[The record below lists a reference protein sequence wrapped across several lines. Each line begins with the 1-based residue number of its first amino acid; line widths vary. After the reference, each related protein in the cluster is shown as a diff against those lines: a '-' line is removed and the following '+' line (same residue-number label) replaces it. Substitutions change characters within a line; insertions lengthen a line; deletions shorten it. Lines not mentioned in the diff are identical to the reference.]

1 MSERKLA
8 AIMLTEFISQK
19 TSGAIEFSEEK
30 LFYLK
35 SIIEDHSG
43 RWSKYREGTYVSIF
57 DSALDAVDAARE
69 IMEESKNDSANT
81 MRIGIHL
88 GDVIIDPSE
97 IQGDGIEITSK
108 ITSAAEPGSVLI
120 SDAVYGAV
128 KGVGHIHARPM
139 GEKILDDK
147 GGTIRIY
154 KLGSE
159 QKKGVEGA
167 KSWAKYMIPAILV
180 MFVVAL
186 GIWQFTG
193 TDKKELPKT
202 ILVLPFEFA
211 EADSSNQH
219 VADWVLTELIGNLGN
234 ANSLTVFNEAT
245 SNVFKASLSP
255 IGDASNRLDQTDFF
269 VKGSIKAELNQI
281 IIDAK
286 IFDREEVEIWSESYT
301 KELDS
306 LSWLTNK
313 IAMDI
318 IETLNVK
325 LAVKEYR
332 RIAELEPIE
341 TEQFELWAKASNQ
354 LSKGT
359 PEGFANARIYLT
371 EMVDNNSKS
380 SRSWAKYAQGL
391 ISMGHSG
398 YPPPGIWNEAR
409 EAAERA
415 LRYDSLNAE
424 AWSALACSKTY
435 GEQDFEGA
443 VKAYE
448 KANALNPN
456 MGFNHYHY
464 AWLLYLY
471 DEMGDAIKEHT
482 IAQELDPLFPGM
494 TFWLAWLLV
503 QNDNYEQAMEEA
515 KRLVR
520 ITSDSSGYYYMA
532 GFILFKQER
541 YDSALY
547 FVEKIRDEA
556 VIATLKF
563 RLGDIDPIMDFIQSM
578 KDQPL
583 NSGIAFQLAGL
594 YAEIDSLDRFFEYA
608 NYEPPSY
615 ATPYFRKMITNPNVF
630 RDPRFKELMM
640 KFDLPMPEGYE

>member
-8 AIMLTEFISQK
+8 AIMLTEFIGQN
-19 TSGAIEFSEEK
+19 TTGAIEFSEEK
-30 LFYLK
+30 LSYLK
-35 SIIEDHSG
+35 SIIENHSG
-43 RWSKYREGTYVSIF
+43 RWSLYREGAYVSIF
-57 DSALDAVDAARE
+57 DSALDAVNASRE
-69 IMEESKNDSANT
+69 IMEQSKNDFANK

-88 GDVIIDPSE
+88 GDVIIDE
-97 IQGDGIEITSK
+97 TDIQGDGIGITSK
-108 ITSAAEPGSVLI
+108 IISTAEPGSVLI

-128 KGVGHIHARPM
+128 KGVGHIYAQSL
-139 GEKILDDK
+139 GEKIFDDTSE
-147 GGTIRIY
+147 TIRIY
-154 KLGSE
+154 KLGTE
-159 QKKGVEGA
+159 QKQDVEGA
-167 KSWAKYMIPAILV
+167 KPWAKYVIPAVLV
-180 MFVVAL
+180 ICVVAV

-193 TDKKELPKT
+193 EDKNDLNKT

-219 VADWVLTELIGNLGN
+219 VADWVLSELIRNLGN
-234 ANSLTVFNEAT
+234 TNSLTVFNEAT
-245 SNVFKASLSP
+245 SKVFNASLLPLS
-255 IGDASNRLDQTDFF
+255 DASNRLDQTDFF
-269 VKGSIKAELNQI
+269 VKGSIKAELNKI
-281 IIDAK
+281 IIDAE
-286 IFDREEVEIWSESYT
+286 IFDRDEVNIWSESYT
-301 KELDS
+301 DELDS

-318 IETLNVK
+318 IETLKVK

-332 RIAELEPIE
+332 RIAELEPME

-354 LSKGT
+354 LYKMT
-359 PEGFANARIYLT
+359 PEGFANAKIYLT
-371 EMVDNNSKS
+371 EMVDNNPTS

-398 YPPPGIWNEAR
+398 YPPPGIWEEAR

-415 LRYDSLNAE
+415 LRYDSLNAD
-424 AWSALACSKTY
+424 AWAALACSKTY
-435 GEQDFEGA
+435 GVQDFEGA
-443 VKAYE
+443 VKAFE
-448 KANALNPN
+448 KANVLNPN

-471 DEMGDAIKEHT
+471 DEMEDAIKAHT
-482 IAQELDPLFPGM
+482 IAQELNPLSPGM
-494 TFWLAWLLV
+494 TYWLAWLLV
-503 QNDNYEQAMEEA
+503 QHDNYEQAYEEA

-520 ITSDSSGYYYMA
+520 ITSDSSGFYNLV
-532 GFILFKQER
+532 GFILGKQER

-547 FVEKIRDEA
+547 FAEKVKDAYVMAIC
-556 VIATLKF
+556 KF
-563 RLGDIDPIMDFIQSM
+563 RLGDIDPIMDFIQSIR
-578 KDQPL
+578 DQPL

-630 RDPRFKELMM
+630 RDPRFKDLMV
-640 KFDLPMPEGYE
+640 KFELPMPEGYE